1 MAFQERFEPPAPPAF
16 DPDEAFAAAGL
27 PALGRAEGR
36 LPAPLRRP
44 AAARLIA
51 VALALAAVVGLGG
64 AKLAARAAD
73 TAAIYEQ
80 GVRGDGMSIAFDL
93 NARANAAANILAIGE
108 SLLGVEDTLVTE
120 ARAALDGLN
129 AAEGPAARYA
139 ANARLAAAV
148 DALYQ
153 QLAPAAEQAGKG
165 DTLQTQW
172 SEFLSRQDIL
182 QHDGYNEAA
191 RDFNETLS
199 GFPAVVLGR
208 IWQIEEVE
216 LFA

>member
-16 DPDEAFAAAGL
+16 DPDEAIDPAAGL

-36 LPAPLRRP
+36 LPTPLRRP
-44 AAARLIA
+44 ATARLIA
-51 VALALAAVVGLGG
+51 VALALVAVVGLGG
-64 AKLAARAAD
+64 ARLAAKAAD
-73 TAAIYEQ
+73 TAAIYEL
-80 GVRGDGMSIAFDL
+80 GVRGDG
-93 NARANAAANILAIGE
+93 LAIGE
-108 SLLGVEDTLVTE
+108 SLLGQGDTLVAE

-129 AAEGPAARYA
+129 AAEGPAAQYA

-165 DTLQTQW
+165 DALQTQW

-191 RDFNETLS
+191 RDFNETLGS
-199 GFPAVVLGR
+199 FPAVVLGG